1 MQTGTVT
8 VMHQSHLR
16 LADERNVEPMIAL
29 ARCSK
34 LQRIIVAGSKCV
46 ELMFD
51 LETRGYAHVAA
62 TANCR
67 RPAGQYD
74 VALIDWRGRALK
86 YLEPTLDWLVDY
98 LSREGVLVV
107 WADHQEPEAHQTLRA
122 ALESHGFVIENRT
135 VHEGSSGISARRRGA
150 KPIREAA

>member
-1 MQTGTVT
+1 MF
-8 VMHQSHLR
+8 QSHLR
-16 LADERNVEPMIAL
+16 LADERGVEPMIAL

-34 LQRIIVAGSKCV
+34 QQRIIVAGSKCV

-62 TANCR
+62 TANCG
-67 RPAGQYD
+67 RPAAQCD

-86 YLEPTLDWLVDY
+86 NLEPTLDWLVDY

-107 WADHQEPEAHQTLRA
+107 WADHQEPEAHERLRA
-122 ALESHGFVIENRT
+122 ALESHGFVIEKGT
-135 VHEGSSGISARRRGA
+135 VHEGSSGVAARRRDA
-150 KPIREAA
+150 KPIPEAA